1 MRANRS
7 VSKTGEPIAGSPVC
21 SQNML
26 ELFTGI
32 YYHVMINKIISKER
46 YNTMKKHTV
55 QLVAGIMAGVM
66 LLGSVAAVVTMIVF
80 GV

>member
-1 MRANRS
+1 
-7 VSKTGEPIAGSPVC
+7 
-21 SQNML
+21 
-26 ELFTGI
+26 
-32 YYHVMINKIISKER
+32 
-46 YNTMKKHTV
+46 MKKHTV